1 MSKPSPA
8 VAAAIAANKSKPKSE
23 DRLEAVRN
31 AAKQARDLE
40 CEIAD
45 LTSIIKVKSEELR
58 TLYQNTIP
66 DLMDDAQV
74 DIIGIPPA
82 GNLPGIDYRLV
93 PYFRAGIAA
102 SWPNEKREA
111 AFELLKKLGVEELI
125 KTEVSVRL
133 PKGKLAIAKKIM
145 AAAKALHATPELKKT
160 VHTNTLTA
168 WLRSFY
174 LDDKK
179 ALPASDLEKI
189 GASVGRVVEPKERKD

>member
-102 SWPNEKREA
+102 SWPNESAKQ
-111 AFELLKKLGVEELI
+111 LLSFSRSSVSRSLSKPRFLLG
-125 KTEVSVRL
+125 SR
-133 PKGKLAIAKKIM
+133 
-145 AAAKALHATPELKKT
+145 KA
-160 VHTNTLTA
+160 
-168 WLRSFY
+168 S
-174 LDDKK
+174 
-179 ALPASDLEKI
+179 
-189 GASVGRVVEPKERKD
+189 